1 MFPRVYALDRDKR
14 CTVAQRV
21 NIIDWNNVLRRN
33 PRGGAESSQ
42 FDDMKALISNV
53 ELSDNK
59 DGWKW
64 ALNSTGFSI
73 ASARKYVDE
82 HILQG
87 GLSSTRWNKSV
98 PIKVNVFR
106 WRL

>member
-1 MFPRVYALDRDKR
+1 M
-14 CTVAQRV
+14 
-21 NIIDWNNVLRRN
+21 
-33 PRGGAESSQ
+33 ESSQ
-42 FDDMKALISNV
+42 FDDMKALTSNV

-64 ALNSTGFSI
+64 ALNSTGFFVV
-73 ASARKYVDE
+73 SARKYVDE

-106 WRL
+106 WRLS